1 MSIFKQS
8 SRSTLRSAL
17 GSPATPQGVIN
28 TKAHIDRVL
37 VRQCMINSGD
47 HILQSQSYSGG
58 GLRDNHTIQKHDVTL
73 GLRSQN
79 VVQKL
84 LNHPNLKVIAAFN
97 GFNYRNY
104 PTDNHIARAF
114 FFTGVALDIETYD
127 ANRKD
132 SGLAL
137 QYGGVYTILNTGSYT
152 LKPGMLVRWRPPPTG
167 RGIPGGVP
175 MSQLP
180 MDSWNPG
187 DPRGKLFPIIEPY
200 NPRDFNDSLT
210 GMFATVFRS
219 ASYAQDESPGIKGAP
234 FSQLYDTAAV
244 GPNKDMARN
253 TSHQDEA
260 MGIKYGLVGCV
271 LQGVFALY
279 QMGMINFNPGGAAR
293 ADAAGAGRG
302 VRDIAERLGL
312 FSTDEDPTAEQELR
326 TLLAYV
332 FWKHVPST
340 VVQQSVDQQY
350 RAAFSDGFSRGL
362 RPVDN
367 YMNTDANM
375 ARMFTDSLSNLFG
388 CVNGAAQEERS
399 SIIGKQLNEAQPG
412 EGATVC
418 FGMRNQ

>member
-28 TKAHIDRVL
+28 TKGHIDRVL
-37 VRQCMINSGD
+37 VRQMMINAGD

-84 LNHPNLKVIAAFN
+84 LNHPNLKVIASFN

-114 FFTGVALDIETYD
+114 FFTGVALDIETFD

-137 QYGGVYTILNTGSYT
+137 QYGGVYTILNTGAYT

-180 MDSWNPG
+180 MDNWNPG

-200 NPRDFNDSLT
+200 NPRDFNDALT

-279 QMGMINFNPGGAAR
+279 QMGMIDFTDVGAR
-293 ADAAGAGRG
+293 NDAAAAGRG
-302 VRDIAERLGL
+302 VSGLANALGL
-312 FSTDEDPTAEQELR
+312 FDTQERADGEQNLR
-326 TLLAYV
+326 TLLAYI

-340 VVQQSVDQQY
+340 VIQQSVSEQY
-350 RAAFSDGFSRGL
+350 GQAFRGGFSRGA

-367 YMNTDANM
+367 FANPEANM

-399 SIIGKQLNEAQPG
+399 AILGKQLNEAQPG
-412 EGATVC
+412 EGATLC